1 MESRAEAC
9 PIGAPPGEWP
19 FRRREVQRLRL
30 GREGRRTVVR
40 EFGIETTVKKT
51 EDLYRTD

>member
-9 PIGAPPGEWP
+9 PIGAPPGEWL
-19 FRRREVQRLRL
+19 FLRREVQRLRL